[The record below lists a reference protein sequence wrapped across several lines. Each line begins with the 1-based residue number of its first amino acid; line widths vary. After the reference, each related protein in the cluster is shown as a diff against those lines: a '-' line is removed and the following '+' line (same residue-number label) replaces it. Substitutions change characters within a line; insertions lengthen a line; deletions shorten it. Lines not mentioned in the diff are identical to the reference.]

1 MFCFRLWSGRP
12 TDLTDRSINP
22 TPPAGSFFSIIWS
35 YMIGGDAQ
43 TAALLATDYSTPY
56 RRLPFTFI
64 LRFFKWLTA
73 IMSLNTQYMDMI
85 WLKFYGLSRVN
96 VLDYFYSSPFF
107 DLTSNNQL
115 IRTQGVRPEHLVTMV
130 GLEYVLDEINI
141 SEPNLFV
148 IRMQYRKSPREVS
161 PREIFYCID
170 GVIYQSPDM
179 LDLVRSRV
187 TKASYYLGNS
197 FTQLHATV
205 SYSSIKGHRCWS
217 DPVIDTEAMI
227 TGSAKDNLSG
237 NEDTSGNSS
246 ERKTETATTFYVR
259 DFPNFS
265 RLVEDIESSF

>member
-1 MFCFRLWSGRP
+1 MEFAS
-12 TDLTDRSINP
+12 
-22 TPPAGSFFSIIWS
+22 SFW
-35 YMIGGDAQ
+35 
-43 TAALLATDYSTPY
+43 STPTA
-56 RRLPFTFI
+56 LIATVIGISSAGHFTFI
-64 LRFFKWLTA
+64 LRFFEWLTA

-161 PREIFYCID
+161 PRDIFYCID

-197 FTQLHATV
+197 FTQLHDTV
-205 SYSSIKGHRCWS
+205 SYSSVKGHRCWS
-217 DPVIDTEAMI
+217 DPIIDTE
-227 TGSAKDNLSG
+227 SATDNLLENGDASG
-237 NEDTSGNSS
+237 NPS
-246 ERKTETATTFYVR
+246 ERKTETAATFYVR

>member
-1 MFCFRLWSGRP
+1 
-12 TDLTDRSINP
+12 
-22 TPPAGSFFSIIWS
+22 
-35 YMIGGDAQ
+35 
-43 TAALLATDYSTPY
+43 
-56 RRLPFTFI
+56 
-64 LRFFKWLTA
+64 
-73 IMSLNTQYMDMI
+73 MSLNTQYMDMI

-115 IRTQGVRPEHLVTMV
+115 IRTQGVRPEHLITMV

-148 IRMQYRKSPREVS
+148 IKMQYRKSPREVS
-161 PREIFYCID
+161 PRDVYYCID

-187 TKASYYLGNS
+187 TKASHYLSNS
-197 FTQLHATV
+197 FTQLHDTV

-217 DPVIDTEAMI
+217 EPIIDSDTMATEGAQEKQL
-227 TGSAKDNLSG
+227 GHD
-237 NEDTSGNSS
+237 DTSGGSS
-246 ERKTETATTFYVR
+246 KKKTESATTFYIR

>member
-1 MFCFRLWSGRP
+1 
-12 TDLTDRSINP
+12 
-22 TPPAGSFFSIIWS
+22 
-35 YMIGGDAQ
+35 
-43 TAALLATDYSTPY
+43 
-56 RRLPFTFI
+56 
-64 LRFFKWLTA
+64 
-73 IMSLNTQYMDMI
+73 MSLHTQYMDMI

-115 IRTQGVRPEHLVTMV
+115 IRTQGVRPEHLVSMV

-148 IRMQYRKSPREVS
+148 IKMQYRKSPREIS
-161 PREIFYCID
+161 PREVFYCID
-170 GVIYQSPDM
+170 GVIYKSPDM

-197 FTQLHATV
+197 FNQLHETV

-217 DPVIDTEAMI
+217 DPIISSESDSDSSAMI
-227 TGSAKDNLSG
+227 VDGVRKNLLG
-237 NEDTSGNSS
+237 HEDMKEHSS
-246 ERKTETATTFYVR
+246 EKKTESATTFLIR